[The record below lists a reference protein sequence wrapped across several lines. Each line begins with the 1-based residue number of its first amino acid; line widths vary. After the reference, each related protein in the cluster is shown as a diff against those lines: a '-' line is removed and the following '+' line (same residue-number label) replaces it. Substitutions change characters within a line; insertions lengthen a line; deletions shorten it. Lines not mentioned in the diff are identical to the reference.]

1 VELYLWHYDM
11 HRENSAINRGCRKI
25 CAKEFCFKICK
36 YDRKWKGTGV
46 NN

>member
-1 VELYLWHYDM
+1 M

-36 YDRKWKGTGV
+36 YGRKWKGTIGV